1 MQTAPVA
8 TTPPAGH
15 GHHHHHAAPHDAAP
29 HARPNRPPVLD
40 VAGHRFPIVKPI
52 TVIGRGS
59 EADLVLDD
67 TGVSRRHAEVHHAG
81 DVTRII
87 DLGST
92 NGTFVDGVKRT
103 SATLHRGSVITIGRT
118 KLTFGPAEDAG

>member
-1 MQTAPVA
+1 MPEQKPLIVMRSGPIPGSSFYLEKTEVTLGRDLANDIPV
-8 TTPPAGH
+8 P
-15 GHHHHHAAPHDAAP
+15 DQE
-29 HARPNRPPVLD
+29 
-40 VAGHRFPIVKPI
+40 I
-52 TVIGRGS
+52 
-59 EADLVLDD
+59 
-67 TGVSRRHAEVHHAG
+67 SRRHARFVVRTDGVYIE
-81 DVTRII
+81 